1 MSDGRKNNGGAR
13 PGAGR
18 KRKED
23 SQELLGLLNQAW
35 PAEKRLAAI
44 ERVAL
49 IAESDRKDALDAVKL
64 LLAYTYGK
72 PIERQEVSGPDGD
85 TIPLEVRSIDPRHG
99 LAGPTTGSAD
109 DSDAP
114 S

>member
-18 KRKED
+18 RRKAEEE
-23 SQELLGLLNQAW
+23 ELHGLLSKAW
-35 PAEKRLAAI
+35 PAEKRLAAL

-49 IAESDRKDALDAVKL
+49 IAESERKDALDAVKL

-72 PIERQEVSGPDGD
+72 PIERQEISGPDGD

-99 LAGPTTGSAD
+99 LAGPATGSTE

-114 S
+114 G